1 MLRMESPAEVLDRIV
16 AFASAHDGIEAVI
29 QTGSRARN
37 QRVDRF
43 SDFDIELVGPAMPA
57 LAGDD
62 GWAAPLGDQLVSIHL
77 ANEENH
83 APDWP
88 TYLVVLAGGRKI
100 DLTLAGPERITR
112 MVDGGLDPLY
122 QRGYRVLLDKTGI
135 AAALPTPAGPPTE
148 ARPTES
154 EFVSNQREF
163 WFEATQIPICIARGD
178 LWPAHLRLEG
188 IRSLLLAVLEWHA
201 RLLRVDPVDTWH
213 NGHHIDE
220 WLAPAYHDRILE
232 LFALYT
238 RDDLSRALR
247 ATTELYA
254 QAVAEIAALYPLP
267 DLGLLPAV
275 TQHIGRVLQADTEGV
290 RATPT
295 ELPATGDLS
304 APA

>member
-1 MLRMESPAEVLDRIV
+1 MEYAAEVLNRIV

-43 SDFDIELVGPAMPA
+43 SDLDIELVGPAVPA

-77 ANEENH
+77 ANEEDD

-112 MVDGGLDPLY
+112 MIDGGLDALY
-122 QRGYRVLLDKTGI
+122 QRGYLVLLDKAGVT
-135 AAALPTPAGPPTE
+135 ADLPTPTGPPTG

-163 WFEATQIPICIARGD
+163 WFEATQIPIYIARGD
-178 LWPAHLRLEG
+178 LWPAHLRLEEL
-188 IRSLLLAVLEWHA
+188 RSLLLAVLEWHA
-201 RLLRVDPVDTWH
+201 RSLRADPVDTWH

-220 WLAPAYHDRILE
+220 WLAPAYHGRFPE

-238 RDDLSRALR
+238 RQDLTRALH

-254 QAVAEIAALYPLP
+254 HAVAEIAASHPLP

-275 TQHIGRVLQADTEGV
+275 TEHISRVLQPYTAV
-290 RATPT
+290 Q
-295 ELPATGDLS
+295 
-304 APA
+304 